1 MSWAEPD
8 ADQDEVIA
16 RLQRKIASLDERWS
30 RALHALTLAP
40 WIPRWPRTDYSKWF
54 WGTREQ
60 AIRGERD
67 RLADAMDLTG
77 REVRREEVCGCCERH
92 PMPPLIPATSAEPP
106 TSNGNTGPTS
116 VLPSRLH

>member
-1 MSWAEPD
+1 MSWADPD

-16 RLQRKIASLDERWS
+16 RLQRKVASLDERWS

-40 WIPRWPRTDYSKWF
+40 RIPRWPRTDYSKWF

-77 REVRREEVCGCCERH
+77 REVRREEFATLCGAGSVWWHANLPALSTERRH
-92 PMPPLIPATSAEPP
+92 A
-106 TSNGNTGPTS
+106 
-116 VLPSRLH
+116 